1 MARPSVPH
9 RGDPVSNRKPGSKIA
24 EQTAG
29 QRMQAVGGQS
39 LNDKTQVQV
48 IARAA
53 AILHA
58 LEDEAAACAA
68 CAVRSWRR

>member
-1 MARPSVPH
+1 
-9 RGDPVSNRKPGSKIA
+9 
-24 EQTAG
+24 
-29 QRMQAVGGQS
+29 MQAVGGQS

-58 LEDEAAACAA
+58 LEDE
-68 CAVRSWRR
+68 RRTA